1 MVIVFHFCFQ
11 TKRNSDVT
19 TPMGMMFPISPLTPS
34 KSVAPEEQ
42 FARLNVDD
50 TVIERR
56 VGSLPRPPPS
66 EQLRPRNSASESD
79 YVPMQPSS
87 KQRDEALARKAQ
99 SESVLTKDDYSEG
112 SYALMMAR
120 PKIKPQPQSLPPE
133 SDYAFMDLNAGSG
146 RLAAAVE
153 SKPSEVP
160 PPYPAAEPDSDY
172 AMMLPGDGRT
182 SPVLLDTP
190 KKTAS
195 DAAIELSRSPDTA
208 KKDID
213 KPKLKLSGR
222 TLEPVKE
229 ASRSP
234 RELSKEDEGDYA
246 VLAPSNT
253 AKSEYVLMTPIIKP
267 PMLLTTDVS
276 LHLNH
281 SSTAHSPVLAKEPL
295 LVSEPKQSARPLK
308 PPTSSCSSSSSSGGK
323 LPELN
328 YASLESQDSDA
339 ESQPQLMRNLS
350 SDSSGESDVTTV
362 CATQYAQIDF
372 ERTQQQQAQKPP
384 AQPQQQAPKKSKVQ

>member
-1 MVIVFHFCFQ
+1 
-11 TKRNSDVT
+11 
-19 TPMGMMFPISPLTPS
+19 MMFPISPLTPS

-56 VGSLPRPPPS
+56 VSSVQRPPS
-66 EQLRPRNSASESD
+66 ELLRPRNSASESD
-79 YVPMQPSS
+79 YVPMQPSM
-87 KQRDEALARKAQ
+87 KQREEALARKAQ

-112 SYALMMAR
+112 NYALMVAK
-120 PKIKPQPQSLPPE
+120 PKSKPATPAPQPPPPE
-133 SDYAFMDLNAGSG
+133 SDYAFMDLNASSG
-146 RLAAAVE
+146 QLAAAVE
-153 SKPSEVP
+153 PKPVP
-160 PPYPAAEPDSDY
+160 TALDITSAIPPFHPTELDTDY
-172 AMMLPGDGRT
+172 AMMMPGDGRI
-182 SPVLLDTP
+182 SPVLLHTP

-246 VLAPSNT
+246 VLASSSCSSSS

-267 PMLLTTDVS
+267 PMLLSTDVS

-281 SSTAHSPVLAKEPL
+281 TSTAHSPVLAKEPL
-295 LVSEPKQSARPLK
+295 LVSESKQPARPLK
-308 PPTSSCSSSSSSGGK
+308 PPASSSCSCSSSSK

-339 ESQPQLMRNLS
+339 ESQPPLMRNLS

-372 ERTQQQQAQKPP
+372 ERTQLQQQQLQAQKPP

>member
-1 MVIVFHFCFQ
+1 
-11 TKRNSDVT
+11 
-19 TPMGMMFPISPLTPS
+19 MGMMFPISPLTPS

-87 KQRDEALARKAQ
+87 KQREEALARKAQ

-120 PKIKPQPQSLPPE
+120 PKTKPQPIAPE
-133 SDYAFMDLNAGSG
+133 ADYAFMDLNAGSG
-146 RLAAAVE
+146 RLAAAAE
-153 SKPSEVP
+153 SKPAVNALPS
-160 PPYPAAEPDSDY
+160 EPDSDY
-172 AMMLPGDGRT
+172 AMMMPGDGRT
-182 SPVLLDTP
+182 SPVLLNTP

-246 VLAPSNT
+246 VLAPST
-253 AKSEYVLMTPIIKP
+253 SKSEYVLMTPIIKP
-267 PMLLTTDVS
+267 PMLLSTDVS

-281 SSTAHSPVLAKEPL
+281 SSAAHSPVLAKEPL
-295 LVSEPKQSARPLK
+295 LVSEPKQPSPRPLK
-308 PPTSSCSSSSSSGGK
+308 PPMTSSSSSSK

-372 ERTQQQQAQKPP
+372 ERTQLQQQQQQQAQKPP
-384 AQPQQQAPKKSKVQ
+384 TAAQPQQQAPKKSKVQ